1 MLDFLAGWP
10 AAFRPAA
17 AGGSAAAA
25 TATTRLVRRRRI
37 FLGFFLAL
45 FWLLALGQRSDL
57 RRHEDR
63 REVVHVRVFLSHRGD
78 QRGEVLVLVAITGL
92 GERLVQHFGIDLVDD
107 LRNLVINVLA
117 HALTQLF
124 FFLAQLLRL
133 LRLRSRLFRCGFPCL
148 PLRLSLLACLAHAL
162 RRALGAL
169 LLHGLLRLFFSR
181 GFSSF
186 FDRFFGGLRSIGRG
200 CSRVGVLGGGLL
212 GSFGG
217 GHEDVDKLAHLFR
230 RQCGLCGLLDSHL
243 RELGHQFL
251 GSHAHLLGQG
261 IKAGLGRECLAVNPR
276 YSRSQ
281 RRFNTFFFCF
291 LLGCHQWL
299 IS

>member
-1 MLDFLAGWP
+1 M
-10 AAFRPAA
+10 
-17 AGGSAAAA
+17 
-25 TATTRLVRRRRI
+25 
-37 FLGFFLAL
+37 
-45 FWLLALGQRSDL
+45 
-57 RRHEDR
+57 
-63 REVVHVRVFLSHRGD
+63 
-78 QRGEVLVLVAITGL
+78 
-92 GERLVQHFGIDLVDD
+92 QHFGIDLVDD

-230 RQCGLCGLLDSHL
+230 RKCGLCGLLDSHL
-243 RELGHQFL
+243 RELSHQLL
-251 GSHAHLLGQG
+251 GGHAHLLSQG
-261 IKAGLGRECLAVNPR
+261 IEAGFGCERLAVDPR
-276 YSRSQ
+276 YRRGQ
-281 RRFNTFFFCF
+281 RRFTTCFFCF